1 MNIELSALFAKK
13 NLRLTAQRIALFNSL
28 KSAQSP
34 MSVVDLIKAN
44 PAIDKVSIYRTVRL
58 FAELDIVTVVM
69 HGWKQSYELS
79 APFAPHHHHMVC
91 SSCGRVIE
99 VQSEAIE
106 KLVRDVTI
114 KHNFAATSHHFE
126 VNGLC
131 QNCISQNNS

>member
-1 MNIELSALFAKK
+1 MNTELSALFAKA
-13 NLRLTAQRIALFNSL
+13 NLRLTTQRVALFNSL

-58 FAELDIVTVVM
+58 FAELDIITIVTR
-69 HGWKQSYELS
+69 GWKQSYELS

-99 VQSEAIE
+99 LQSKAIE
-106 KLVRDVTI
+106 KLVRDVTV
-114 KHNFAATSHHFE
+114 KHNFTAISHHFE

-131 QNCISQNNS
+131 LDCTP